1 MIVKV
6 QAATSSSYINQYK
19 PPQTKY
25 YNAQAITKS
34 KIKKDFKI
42 ILDAEIDKL
51 HFMAIV

>member
-1 MIVKV
+1 MIIKV
-6 QAATSSSYINQYK
+6 QAAASSSYTNQYK

-25 YNAQAITKS
+25 YNIQTITNS

-51 HFMAIV
+51 HFTAIV